1 MPHHPTFLITL
12 LCLLAA
18 AARAAEP
25 AAVAPSAPVSL
36 FNGTDLSA
44 FTTWL
49 AVHGT
54 ADPDRVFS
62 VVDRIDGAPAIRISG
77 QHYGGILTRGR
88 FTDYRFVMEYR
99 WGAVTWQPR
108 RDAARDSGVLF
119 HCQGEPGNNQPDFR
133 APWQRSI
140 ECQII
145 EGGTGDLI
153 IVGGYERGGAELL
166 FPSLRATVSPGTRR
180 WNPDGVEQE
189 FGRGRNRTDWRDKD
203 PAWRDVVGFRG
214 RAEVEKPA
222 GEWNRLEAICAAD
235 RLTYFLNGVKV
246 NEARQASLREGRI
259 LIQSEGAELFV
270 RRVELL
276 PLDP

>member
-1 MPHHPTFLITL
+1 MPRHPTFLITFR
-12 LCLLAA
+12 CLLPV

-25 AAVAPSAPVSL
+25 AAVAPRAPVSL

-44 FTTWL
+44 LTTWL

-88 FTDYRFVMEYR
+88 FTDYRFVMEFR

-108 RDAARDSGVLF
+108 RDAARDSGVLL

-133 APWQRSI
+133 APWPRSI

-153 IVGGYERGGAELL
+153 IVGG
-166 FPSLRATVSPGTRR
+166 
-180 WNPDGVEQE
+180 
-189 FGRGRNRTDWRDKD
+189 
-203 PAWRDVVGFRG
+203 
-214 RAEVEKPA
+214 
-222 GEWNRLEAICAAD
+222 
-235 RLTYFLNGVKV
+235 
-246 NEARQASLREGRI
+246 
-259 LIQSEGAELFV
+259 
-270 RRVELL
+270 
-276 PLDP
+276 